1 MSVIVVCFHYC
12 LSYGCLYLLRFQIF
26 SQNPLEQIEP
36 IFSQNPLEQIEPI
49 FSQNPLEQIEPIFF
63 LERYLGGP

>member
-1 MSVIVVCFHYC
+1 
-12 LSYGCLYLLRFQIF
+12 LYLLRFQ
-26 SQNPLEQIEP
+26 

>member
-36 IFSQNPLEQIEPI
+36 IF
-49 FSQNPLEQIEPIFF
+49 F

>member
-1 MSVIVVCFHYC
+1 MLIITNTFCCCRFMSVIVVCFHY
-12 LSYGCLYLLRFQIF
+12 GCLYLLRFH
-26 SQNPLEQIEP
+26 

-63 LERYLGGP
+63 AERYLDGP